1 MNDYDVWKLIC
12 QNTLTFARPL
22 FSYHH
27 ARKKD
32 HQQQFQSQ
40 QLQCSEW
47 KQTITLADFSMH
59 VVVDDFISMKMQFS
73 IYTSQYKSQW
83 TQKRPSQNDKW
94 KLHIFPVHSNAKS
107 ALLFSHTKRLSLL
120 HGDCNF
126 KKLQIRFSQL
136 KIGRAWKELK
146 IHNKWVESNQC

>member
-22 FSYHH
+22 LSYHH
-27 ARKKD
+27 ARKKEN
-32 HQQQFQSQ
+32 QQQFQSQ

-94 KLHIFPVHSNAKS
+94 KLHIFPVQSNAKS
-107 ALLFSHTKRLSLL
+107 ALLFSHTKRLSLSL
-120 HGDCNF
+120 AWRLQF
-126 KKLQIRFSQL
+126 QKTSLKLDFHS
-136 KIGRAWKELK
+136 
-146 IHNKWVESNQC
+146 